1 MENIIAENKER
12 GLRPSLLL
20 HACCA
25 PCASTCLM
33 RLCEAFKITV
43 FYFNPNITDIDE
55 YNKRVEEVKR
65 LIALMNEEYG
75 TDIDFIKGTYD
86 PGMFFDMASG
96 LETEPERGKR
106 CHKCYRLREEETARL
121 AKAEG
126 FDYFATTL
134 TLSPLKDASVLNSIG
149 EELALQ
155 YDVKYLVS
163 DFKKKDRYKLSIE
176 LSEKYG
182 LYRQNYCGCD
192 FSKA

>member
-12 GLRPSLLL
+12 GQRPSLLL

-33 RLCEAFKITV
+33 RLYEAFKITV
-43 FYFNPNITDIDE
+43 FYFNPNITDIGE

-75 TDIDFIKGTYD
+75 SDIDFIKGTYD
-86 PGMFFDMASG
+86 PEIFFRMASG
-96 LETEPERGKR
+96 LEREPERGKR
-106 CHKCYRLREEETARL
+106 CHKCYRLREEETVRF
-121 AKAEG
+121 AKSG
-126 FDYFATTL
+126 GYDYFSTTL
-134 TLSPLKDASVLNSIG
+134 TLSPLKDATVLNSIG

-163 DFKKKDRYKLSIE
+163 DFKKKDGYKLSIE